1 MRRSRLHAHGQL
13 RRRPG
18 APGVPRPR
26 GRQPGERL
34 PRAGHLARGR
44 HHDAAGGDRPLLGAR
59 HHADDPDRDR
69 ERGGRGL
76 CRLAHLLSLRG
87 RVRPRD
93 HSDRRRALPDLVAIR
108 PRRRPGATG
117 VPRPPPRS
125 MTMRPNRNEGVM
137 LTRRQALAATA
148 LAALFVGASARAQDR
163 LKVIASFSILGDLVK
178 NVGGD
183 RVEVATLVGPNGNAH
198 VYAPSPGDAKKVAD
212 AKLVFVN
219 GLGFEGW
226 LDRLVK
232 ASGTKAPIVI
242 ATKGIKPLERTGD
255 HDHDHGRADPH
266 SWQSVANAKI
276 YIANIRDALIAADPA
291 GKDVYLANAAAYLA
305 KLDAL
310 EREVREVI
318 AKIPADR
325 RRVITSHSA
334 FGYFQNA
341 YGVNF
346 IAPQGV
352 STEAEASAKDV
363 AAIIA
368 QIKKQKAAAVFVENV
383 TDPRLVEQIARET
396 GAKVGGT
403 LYSDALT
410 DDKGDATTYIDLIRH
425 NLRQLASALV
435 S

>member
-1 MRRSRLHAHGQL
+1 
-13 RRRPG
+13 
-18 APGVPRPR
+18 
-26 GRQPGERL
+26 
-34 PRAGHLARGR
+34 
-44 HHDAAGGDRPLLGAR
+44 
-59 HHADDPDRDR
+59 
-69 ERGGRGL
+69 
-76 CRLAHLLSLRG
+76 
-87 RVRPRD
+87 
-93 HSDRRRALPDLVAIR
+93 
-108 PRRRPGATG
+108 
-117 VPRPPPRS
+117 
-125 MTMRPNRNEGVM
+125 M

-148 LAALFVGASARAQDR
+148 LAALLAASPARAQQR
-163 LKVIASFSILGDLVK
+163 LNVIASFSILGDFVK

-183 RVEVATLVGPNGNAH
+183 GVEVATLVGPNGNAH

-226 LDRLVK
+226 LERLVK
-232 ASGTKAPIVI
+232 ASGTKAPIVV
-242 ATKGIKPLERTGD
+242 ATKGIKPLERAGGHD

-266 SWQSVANAKI
+266 AWQSVANAKI
-276 YIANIRDALIAADPA
+276 YVANIRDALIAADPA
-291 GKDVYLANAAAYLA
+291 GKDSYIANAAAYLA

-334 FGYFQNA
+334 FGYFQDA

-346 IAPQGV
+346 TAPQGV

-368 QIKKQKAAAVFVENV
+368 QIRKQKVAAVFLENV
-383 TDPRLVEQIARET
+383 TDPRLVEQVARET

-410 DDKGDATTYIDLIRH
+410 DDKGDATTYVDLMRH